1 MLETNRHRTRTD
13 LQAAL
18 PFIGESPK
26 DTASVALIV
35 VRPDHGLR
43 EMPELVRISADKG
56 VQGDH
61 WSRGCWLKTESGAPH
76 PDVQIN
82 LMSTRAAEAIAGDPA
97 NWPAAGNNFFV
108 DIDMTPQNLPPGTR
122 LALGTGVIE
131 ITTQPNKGCDLFIE
145 RFGRDACVFVNFG
158 PGLAMR
164 MRGLYARVIKDGDV
178 RLGDTLSKL

>member
-1 MLETNRHRTRTD
+1 MPETKLHATRTD

-18 PFIGESPK
+18 PFIGEAPK
-26 DTASVALIV
+26 NAASVALIV

-43 EMPELVRISADKG
+43 ETPELVRISAVNG
-56 VQGDH
+56 VEGDH
-61 WSRGCWLKTESGAPH
+61 WSRGCWLKTEAGAPH

-82 LMSTRAAEAIAGDPA
+82 LMSTRAAGAIAGEPA

-131 ITTQPNKGCDLFIE
+131 ITAQPNKGCDLFIE
-145 RFGRDACVFVNFG
+145 RYGRDACVFVNVG
-158 PGLAMR
+158 PGLALR

-178 RLGDTLSKL
+178 RLGDTLSKV